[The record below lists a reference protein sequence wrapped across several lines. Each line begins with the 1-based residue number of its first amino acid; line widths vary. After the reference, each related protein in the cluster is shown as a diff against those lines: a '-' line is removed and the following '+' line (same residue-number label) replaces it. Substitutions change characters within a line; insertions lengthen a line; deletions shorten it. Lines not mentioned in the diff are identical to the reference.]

1 MDSQPNPDIPVYR
14 IKQENGNVSKVLHR
28 NLLLPIGT
36 VVIHKKSE
44 MKNIKPAPED
54 PSPEVN
60 YNLQIDAEDSSPGEE
75 ELSEEETGVGY
86 TILVESEAIL
96 DEHEAVST
104 VDSRS
109 EIDGNSQP
117 DIYCNP
123 DDNVEDIGSLH
134 LNLSDNEPE
143 LVAPEPAAPPL
154 RRSERVR
161 KPSSWQTTGEYVM
174 NFIQSVKIDRSDFSL
189 QDKACLI
196 NFIITKLGLAELQ

>member
-1 MDSQPNPDIPVYR
+1 M
-14 IKQENGNVSKVLHR
+14 VSFHAS
-28 NLLLPIGT
+28 G
-36 VVIHKKSE
+36 S
-44 MKNIKPAPED
+44 
-54 PSPEVN
+54 
-60 YNLQIDAEDSSPGEE
+60 
-75 ELSEEETGVGY
+75 
-86 TILVESEAIL
+86 TILVEPEAIV

-117 DIYCNP
+117 DVDCNP

-134 LNLSDNEPE
+134 LDLSDDEPE

-161 KPSSWQTTGEYVM
+161 KPPSWQTTGEYVM

-196 NFIITKLGLAELQ
+196 NFIIIKLGLAELQ